1 MKILKALGIN
11 IYLINFLL
19 MLILKKRITF
29 NLGKFDGNWT
39 DWNVDAIYNFSYIN
53 GVNF

>member
-1 MKILKALGIN
+1 MFNSITLCFIS
-11 IYLINFLL
+11 FL
-19 MLILKKRITF
+19 
-29 NLGKFDGNWT
+29 GNWT